1 MSFAQK
7 PESLYH
13 NIMDNASSDGGWQY
27 AKRGAIMRN
36 TERFEALLNGR
47 TDIDRTPV
55 IEWASWWDQTCREW
69 EQQGLPKMDGWVW
82 NLNNYWGQDK
92 LKQFWL
98 PVMEP
103 ECPSPKYH
111 GGPIIEDEDD
121 YAAVKKYLFTDRLLD
136 GIDEMLAKWV
146 AEHEGE
152 DIAYW
157 FSLDGFF
164 WFPRRLFGIEGHL
177 YAFYDYPE
185 LMQKINSDLCDFHKK
200 CLDVLYRHIKPCFMT
215 FGEDMSYNLGPML
228 SKESYDE
235 FMLPYYKQLVPEIKK
250 HGTKVLIDTDGQVEP
265 LIPWF
270 LEGGIEGILPLE
282 RMAGVDV
289 NRIRQNFPELIM
301 VGGFD
306 KTIMH
311 LGEEAMRK
319 EFERI
324 LPAIRSGRY
333 IPSVDH
339 QTPPGVTMENYKI
352 FMKLLWEYS
361 AMIGK

>member
-1 MSFAQK
+1 MT
-7 PESLYH
+7 
-13 NIMDNASSDGGWQY
+13 
-27 AKRGAIMRN
+27 N
-36 TERFEALLNGR
+36 TERFQALLDGR
-47 TDIDRTPV
+47 TDIDRTPI
-55 IEWASWWDQTCREW
+55 IEWASWWDLTCKEW

-82 NLNNYWGQDK
+82 NLNNYWGHDK
-92 LKQFWL
+92 LRQFWL

-103 ECPSPKYH
+103 DAPQPVSH
-111 GGPIIEDEDD
+111 GAGLIEDEED
-121 YAAVKKYLFTDRLLD
+121 YEKFKKYLFTDNLLD
-136 GIDEMLAKWV
+136 KIDKMLAKWV
-146 AEHEGE
+146 ADHKDE

-157 FSLDGFF
+157 FTLDGFF
-164 WFPRRLFGIEGHL
+164 WFPRKLFGIEGHL

-185 LMQKINSDLCDFHKK
+185 LMLQINRDLCEFHKK
-200 CLDVLYRHIKPCFMT
+200 CLEVMYRHIQPCFMT

-228 SKESYDE
+228 SKECYDE
-235 FMLPYYKQLVPEIKK
+235 FMLPFYKELVPIIKS

-282 RMAGVDV
+282 RMAGVAV

-301 VGGFD
+301 VGGYD

-324 LPAIRSGRY
+324 LPAIKSGRY

-339 QTPPGVTMENYKI
+339 QTPPGVTMEQYKI
-352 FMKLLWEYS
+352 YNKLLREYS
-361 AMIGK
+361 QMIGK